1 MPQGGVLWPEKRKTL
16 TAYGFSVQAGEG
28 TTIEILQQNQGQQLQ
43 KIVISKDQIGSLTE
57 MLDSVKEE
65 IENPPDEDEDD

>member
-1 MPQGGVLWPEKRKTL
+1 MARKRKTL

>member
-1 MPQGGVLWPEKRKTL
+1 MAKKKLL

-28 TTIEILQQNQGQQLQ
+28 TTIEIHQQHQGQQPQVIL
-43 KIVISKDQIGSLTE
+43 ISKDQIGSLTE

-65 IENPPDEDEDD
+65 IENPPDEDEED